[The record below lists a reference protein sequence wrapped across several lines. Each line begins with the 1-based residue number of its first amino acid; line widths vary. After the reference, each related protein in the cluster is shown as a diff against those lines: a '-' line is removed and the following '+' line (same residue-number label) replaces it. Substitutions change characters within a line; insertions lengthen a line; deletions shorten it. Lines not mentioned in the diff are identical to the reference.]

1 MPNCNARDRGS
12 EVVLEDLREE
22 FVGIPNWKKKAD
34 YSSEG
39 GEVLC
44 CDRLDGDVRR
54 KGMSVQFIAGVLQP
68 KALRRHLKGFVSFG
82 SIW

>member
-1 MPNCNARDRGS
+1 MPNCNARDRGR
-12 EVVLEDLREE
+12 EIVLEDLGEE
-22 FVGIPNWKKKAD
+22 FVGIPDWKEKVD

-54 KGMSVQFIAGVLQP
+54 ERMSIRFIADVLQP
-68 KALRRHLKGFVSFG
+68 KAL
-82 SIW
+82 